1 MEPGNCI
8 HIKVHMEVID
18 NIEYTTMCTLE
29 ELKKLQQKDM
39 LLLQQLD
46 QSSHEEFEQRV

>member
-1 MEPGNCI
+1 
-8 HIKVHMEVID
+8 
-18 NIEYTTMCTLE
+18 MCTLE

-46 QSSHEEFEQRV
+46 QSNHEEHEKMIQLQNKEEEIKRLKIEVTNLT